1 MIFNNDDEDAI
12 QPMFDKIIESIRK
25 KCYEAVLN
33 CFASIVRKHPDC
45 IVVGAELVSDEAD
58 ALNGLPRVI
67 VKVKLKGNK
76 DADGFFIARGRVR
89 LSPALDGT
97 YNVISELI

>member
-1 MIFNNDDEDAI
+1 MIFNEANNDAI
-12 QPMFDKIIESIRK
+12 QPMFDKISESINK

-33 CFASIVRKHPDC
+33 CFANIVRKNSHH
-45 IVVGAELVSDEAD
+45 VVSDFELVSDEAD

-67 VKVKLKGNK
+67 VKVKFKNAT
-76 DADGFFIARGRVR
+76 DDDDFFWARGRVR

>member
-12 QPMFDKIIESIRK
+12 QPMFDKITESIRK
-25 KCYEAVLN
+25 KCYEAVLD
-33 CFASIVRKHPDC
+33 CFASIVRKHSEC
-45 IVVGAELVSDEAD
+45 VVVDVELVSGDAD
-58 ALNGLPRVI
+58 ALHGLPRVI
-67 VKVKLKGNK
+67 VKVKLKDNK
-76 DADGFFIARGRVR
+76 DADDFFWARGRVR

>member
-1 MIFNNDDEDAI
+1 MIFDNDDEDAI
-12 QPMFDKIIESIRK
+12 QPMFDKITESIRK
-25 KCYEAVLN
+25 KCHEAVLN
-33 CFASIVRKHPDC
+33 CFASIVRKHSDC
-45 IVVGAELVSDEAD
+45 IVVGAELVSDEVD

-67 VKVKLKGNK
+67 VKVKLKG
-76 DADGFFIARGRVR
+76 DRDDEFFWARGRVR